1 MTFPRR
7 SRAERLALV
16 WFCYMAGLAAAS
28 QLSQISV
35 HPQLPKLFYESLEA
49 AAILGHD
56 RPADSVGSVAIEP
69 HLESLHLALLHDSTA
84 ARVGALFQLFV
95 QDTTA
100 QDFGL
105 PSSAI
110 RLRM

>member
-1 MTFPRR
+1 MCDSHSPQDLKSEVTFPRR

-28 QLSQISV
+28 QLSQISQISV

-69 HLESLHLALLHDSTA
+69 HLGSLH
-84 ARVGALFQLFV
+84 FIF
-95 QDTTA
+95 
-100 QDFGL
+100 FM
-105 PSSAI
+105 PKI
-110 RLRM
+110 

>member
-28 QLSQISV
+28 QLSQISQALGLISV

-69 HLESLHLALLHDSTA
+69 HLGSLH
-84 ARVGALFQLFV
+84 FIF
-95 QDTTA
+95 
-100 QDFGL
+100 FM
-105 PSSAI
+105 PKI
-110 RLRM
+110 